1 MPSAASKTPS
11 ERNRRRG
18 CLLVLPILDPF
29 TPGQPTS
36 VFRFAHTP
44 AQTLR
49 RAARALSAPAIT
61 KDSILQH
68 KDRNDPDHASEADER
83 ALGTWTTRWKIII
96 DRNGSPEFN
105 EQHGYAELLARCLPK
120 LTPVTRY
127 PVRFTHLVMK
137 VISAAGPARA
147 DGRTDA
153 DHDRDQRKPRLRPG
167 RPGA

>member
-1 MPSAASKTPS
+1 MPSAASKTPQREIGVAAACS
-11 ERNRRRG
+11 CFRSW
-18 CLLVLPILDPF
+18 
-29 TPGQPTS
+29 TPSPRAPTS

-96 DRNGSPEFN
+96 DRNASPESN

>member
-11 ERNRRRG
+11 ERNKRRG

-29 TPGQPTS
+29 TPGQPMI

-49 RAARALSAPAIT
+49 RAARALSAPPIT

-83 ALGTWTTRWKIII
+83 LLGL
-96 DRNGSPEFN
+96 G
-105 EQHGYAELLARCLPK
+105 LLVGRLSLIEMLLLNPTISTDTPNCL
-120 LTPVTRY
+120 
-127 PVRFTHLVMK
+127 
-137 VISAAGPARA
+137 
-147 DGRTDA
+147 
-153 DHDRDQRKPRLRPG
+153 RDVYRS
-167 RPGA
+167 